1 MLPVGFLVFSDELA
15 PYRIL
20 DVDDYLTGS
29 TASKNQEMLLRWELS
44 LMCSRPYHRV

>member
-20 DVDDYLTGS
+20 DVDELLSRIRRCCCDGS
-29 TASKNQEMLLRWELS
+29 
-44 LMCSRPYHRV
+44 